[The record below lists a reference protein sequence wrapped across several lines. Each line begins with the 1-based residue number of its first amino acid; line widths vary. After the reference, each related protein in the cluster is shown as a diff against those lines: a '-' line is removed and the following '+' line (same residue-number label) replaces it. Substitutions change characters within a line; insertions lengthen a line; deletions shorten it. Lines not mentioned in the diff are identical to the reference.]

1 MKLAQDAPILVEHIA
16 PAQRFLRVAVVTE
29 TWPPEINGVAVTLSK
44 LVHHLGTRQHSIQLI
59 RPRQDKFDQGI
70 ENEGWSELLLKGLPI
85 PKYPQLKLGLPSKKA
100 LLQAWSTHR
109 PDLVHIA
116 TEGPLGWSAL
126 QAAKI
131 LRLPVT
137 SDFRTNFH
145 SYCQHYGVGWLTKP
159 IVAYLRKFHNRTGFT
174 MVPTQ
179 SMKHQLEAHGFKN
192 LKVVARGVDTQL
204 FHPSKRSELM
214 RDSWG
219 ATANTTVL
227 LSVGRLAAEK
237 NLNLTID
244 TYQALKAAGR
254 DVKMVFAGDGPMR
267 NITETKCPDAFFMS
281 MCSHEQLAIL
291 YASADVLLFPSLTET
306 FGNVTLEAMASATPV
321 LAFDCAAASDFVTN
335 HHNGWLIDS
344 TQPQAYINRALDIT
358 LDQSVMNQARLH
370 TRASI
375 EHLGWDEI
383 AQQVEDIF
391 LAAIENNK

>member
-1 MKLAQDAPILVEHIA
+1 MNIAQDAPILVEHIV
-16 PAQRFLRVAVVTE
+16 PARRFLRVAVVTE

-44 LVHHLGTRQHSIQLI
+44 LIHHLGTRQHTIQLI
-59 RPRQDKFDQGI
+59 RPRQDKYDQGVA
-70 ENEGWSELLLKGLPI
+70 NEGWSELLLKGLPI

-159 IVAYLRKFHNRTGFT
+159 IVAYLRKFHNRTEFT

-204 FHPSKRSELM
+204 FHPNKRSELM
-214 RDSWG
+214 RESWG
-219 ATANTTVL
+219 ATDNTTVL

-237 NLNLTID
+237 NLNLTIE

-267 NITETKCPDAFFMS
+267 SITEAKCPDAFFMG

-358 LDQSVMNQARLH
+358 LDASAMHQARLH

-391 LAAIENNK
+391 QTAIENN

>member
-1 MKLAQDAPILVEHIA
+1 MNIAQDAPILVEHIA
-16 PAQRFLRVAVVTE
+16 PARRFLRVAVVTE

-44 LVHHLGTRQHSIQLI
+44 LIHHLGTRQHTIQLI
-59 RPRQDKFDQGI
+59 RPRQDEYDQGVA
-70 ENEGWSELLLKGLPI
+70 NEGWSELLLKGLPI

-100 LLQAWSTHR
+100 LLQAWGTHR

-159 IVAYLRKFHNRTGFT
+159 IVAYLRKFHNRTEFT

-204 FHPSKRSELM
+204 FHPNKRSELM
-214 RDSWG
+214 RESWG
-219 ATANTTVL
+219 ATDNTTVL

-237 NLNLTID
+237 NLNLTIE

-267 NITETKCPDAFFMS
+267 SITAAKCPDAFFMG

-291 YASADVLLFPSLTET
+291 YASADILLFPSLTET

-358 LDQSVMNQARLH
+358 LDASAMHQARLH

-391 LAAIENNK
+391 QAAIENN

>member
-1 MKLAQDAPILVEHIA
+1 MNIAQDAPILVEHIA
-16 PAQRFLRVAVVTE
+16 PARRFLRVAVVTE

-44 LVHHLGTRQHSIQLI
+44 LIHHLGTRQHTIQLI
-59 RPRQDKFDQGI
+59 RPRQDKYDQGVA
-70 ENEGWSELLLKGLPI
+70 NEGWSELLLKGLPI

-159 IVAYLRKFHNRTGFT
+159 IVAYLRKFHNRTEFT

-204 FHPSKRSELM
+204 FHPNKRSELM
-214 RDSWG
+214 RESWG
-219 ATANTTVL
+219 ATDNTTVL

-237 NLNLTID
+237 NLNLTIE
-244 TYQALKAAGR
+244 TYQALKDAGR

-267 NITETKCPDAFFMS
+267 SITAAKCPDAFFMG

-358 LDQSVMNQARLH
+358 LDTSAMHQARLH

-391 LAAIENNK
+391 QAAIENN

>member
-16 PAQRFLRVAVVTE
+16 PERRFLRVAVVTE

-44 LVHHLGTRQHSIQLI
+44 LIHHLGIRQHTIQLI

-70 ENEGWSELLLKGLPI
+70 ESEGWSELLLKGLPI

-204 FHPSKRSELM
+204 FHPNKRSELM

-219 ATANTTVL
+219 ATDNTTVL

-267 NITETKCPDAFFMS
+267 NITEAKCPDAFFMG

-335 HHNGWLIDS
+335 HRNGWLIDS

-358 LDQSVMNQARLH
+358 LNNETMQQASLH

-391 LAAIENNK
+391 QAAIEKN

>member
-1 MKLAQDAPILVEHIA
+1 MNIAQDAPIMVEHIA
-16 PAQRFLRVAVVTE
+16 PARRFLRVAVVTE

-44 LVHHLGTRQHSIQLI
+44 LIHHLGTRQHTIQLI
-59 RPRQDKFDQGI
+59 RPRQDKYDQGVA
-70 ENEGWSELLLKGLPI
+70 NEGWSELLLKGLPI

-100 LLQAWSTHR
+100 LLQAWGTHR

-159 IVAYLRKFHNRTGFT
+159 IVAYLRKFHNRTEFT

-204 FHPSKRSELM
+204 FHPNKRSELM
-214 RDSWG
+214 RESWG
-219 ATANTTVL
+219 ATDNTTVL

-237 NLNLTID
+237 NLNLTIE
-244 TYQALKAAGR
+244 TYQALKDAGR

-267 NITETKCPDAFFMS
+267 SITAAKCPDAFFMG

-358 LDQSVMNQARLH
+358 LDASAMHQARLH

-391 LAAIENNK
+391 QAAIENN

>member
-1 MKLAQDAPILVEHIA
+1 MNIAQDAPILVEHIA
-16 PAQRFLRVAVVTE
+16 PARRFLRVAVVTE

-44 LVHHLGTRQHSIQLI
+44 LIHHLGTRQHTIQLI
-59 RPRQDKFDQGI
+59 RPRQDKYDQGVA
-70 ENEGWSELLLKGLPI
+70 NEGWSELLLKGLPI

-159 IVAYLRKFHNRTGFT
+159 IVAYLRKFHNRTEFT

-204 FHPSKRSELM
+204 FHPNKRSKLM
-214 RDSWG
+214 RESWG
-219 ATANTTVL
+219 ATDNTTVL

-237 NLNLTID
+237 NLNLTIE

-267 NITETKCPDAFFMS
+267 SITAAKCPDAFFMG

-358 LDQSVMNQARLH
+358 LDTSAMHQARLH

-391 LAAIENNK
+391 QAAIENN